1 MRRPNSSPGQA
12 MRRRVLRGAL
22 AAGVPLLAAP
32 FTHMPLVGSARAQG
46 AYPNRPIRVIVPF
59 PPGGATDNVARV
71 VVKTMSAILGQPMVI
86 DNRGGANGR
95 LGTELAAKA
104 APDGYTL
111 LFGGIGALTIAPHL
125 EKVPYD
131 PAKDFTPISCIV
143 FYDSVLVAN
152 PALPASNVP
161 ELIDYLKRNAGKV
174 NYASSGGGGPYHMAF
189 ELFKA
194 LAGVDATHIPYK
206 GDGLGIIDLAAGNVQ
221 CMITSTSAALPQIRA
236 GKIKVLASAGSRRT
250 PLFPDIG
257 TIEEQG
263 VKGYALDTWGGL
275 IGPAGLPAPIVDTL
289 YEAVAKASADKA
301 LQEGV
306 LAQGGA
312 WIGNRPAEFTRF
324 LGVEYE
330 KWGKLIRERKLT
342 A

>member
-1 MRRPNSSPGQA
+1 MTRPTHRADGAGRREF
-12 MRRRVLRGAL
+12 LLGAGTL
-22 AAGVPLLAAP
+22 AAASLASPA
-32 FTHMPLVGSARAQG
+32 FAQA
-46 AYPNRPIRVIVPF
+46 AYPSRPIRLIVPF

-71 VVKTMSAILGQPMVI
+71 FVKSMSPILGQQMVI

-95 LGTELAAKA
+95 LGTELAAQA
-104 APDGYTL
+104 PPDGYTL

-125 EKVPYD
+125 ERVPYD
-131 PAKDFTPISCIV
+131 PAKDFTPVSCIV

-152 PALPASNVP
+152 AALPVSNVP
-161 ELIDYLKRNAGKV
+161 ELVEYLRRNGANA

-194 LAGVDATHIPYK
+194 LAGVEATHVPYK
-206 GDGLGIIDLAAGNVQ
+206 GDGLALIDLVAGNVQ
-221 CMITSTSAALPQIRA
+221 CMITSTSAALPHIRS

-250 PLFPDIG
+250 PVFPDVG

-263 VKGYALDTWGGL
+263 VRGYGLDTWGGL
-275 IGPAGLPAPIVDTL
+275 IGPAGLPAPVVAALHD
-289 YEAVAKASADKA
+289 AVVRAGSDKA

-312 WIGNRPAEFTRF
+312 WIGNRPAEFAAF
-324 LGVEYE
+324 LRTEHE
-330 KWGKLIRERKLT
+330 KWGKLIRERRLT